1 MGKIVGLIPARM
13 ESTRFPGK
21 PIIDI
26 YGVPMVVRVFNQ
38 AKKCAFLD
46 EVYIC
51 TDSEI
56 IAQTAKEHHCKV
68 ILTTSNP
75 QNGTERCAEALEL
88 LNDTF
93 DYIINIQG
101 DEPNIAPQQIEQ
113 ICKLLAEEKYEIV
126 TLGIE
131 IKDKQDFTKNNIVK
145 AILDKSD
152 FAIDFERNIDLADT
166 KKILKHIGIYGF
178 KTAILKSIVKM
189 KPTTNEIIKSLEQMR
204 WLDNGI
210 EIKVGITNFESIA
223 IDLPDDIQKLKKYY

>member
-26 YGVPMVVRVFNQ
+26 YGLPMVVRVYNQ
-38 AKKCAFLD
+38 AKKCTFLD
-46 EVYIC
+46 EVFIC

-56 IAQTAKEHHCKV
+56 IAQTAKEHNCMV
-68 ILTTSNP
+68 LLTTSKP

-88 LNDTF
+88 LSETF
-93 DYIINIQG
+93 DYIVNIQG

-113 ICKLLAEEKYEIV
+113 ICKLLAENQHEIV

-131 IKDKQDFTKNNIVK
+131 IKDKQDFTQNNIVK
-145 AILDKSD
+145 AILDEND
-152 FAIDFERNIDLADT
+152 FAIDFERNIELKGAN
-166 KKILKHIGIYGF
+166 KIFKHIGIYGF

-189 KPTTNEIIKSLEQMR
+189 KPTSNETKKSLEQIR

-210 EIKVGITNFESIA
+210 DIKIGITDFESNA
-223 IDLPDDIQKLKKYY
+223 VDLPEDIQKLKKYY